1 MNFIRNT
8 LLFLILLALHVELLL
23 VFSSSLYFLYF
34 INLLFVLYLLNR
46 YIKNYPLLTLA
57 LHVGL
62 VLIIV
67 NLDIYNEYIFEI
79 LLYFDFLG
87 KFIHI
92 NSEVMYAL
100 SIVHLLVFI
109 NLKRLGDIL
118 GYNRVKSYLG

>member
-34 INLLFVLYLLNR
+34 INMLFVLYLLNR